1 VKARTIIL
9 IAVSVLIA
17 GVAAITYV
25 AHHASQSRILP
36 EHLFQ
41 VSHPPTFLTETFAL
55 DRAQETLKLDGLD
68 LSAWH
73 PVPDGRTT
81 APDGRRDEFM
91 ARNAVTP
98 NRGVVMFTNRAAS
111 VRFVSIE
118 LSGRRVV
125 CQTSVGK

>member
-9 IAVSVLIA
+9 IAVA
-17 GVAAITYV
+17 GVVAIGYV
-25 AHHASQSRILP
+25 AHHASQSHILP
-36 EHLFQ
+36 EHRGY
-41 VSHPPTFLTETFAL
+41 VSHPPHFLTEAFAL
-55 DRAQETLKLDGLD
+55 SQARHNLKLDGLD
-68 LSAWH
+68 PGVWH
-73 PVPDGRTT
+73 PVPDGRTS

-91 ARNAVTP
+91 ARNTVTP

-125 CQTSVGK
+125 CQTSIGK